1 MIKNLKKNII
11 RQIFNYI
18 NFIDMLKIIKK
29 NKRLKDI
36 NNIDIKTFELVKFI
50 IDYYKNH
57 KISFFFISQ
66 DNDLLFKELEKYIHL
81 QEKNKITNENINE
94 SKNMFNILNN
104 INNLNNLNIN
114 NNQSNI
120 PIPPPLNNNLTF
132 TTNSDNKINNE
143 EKNIIKKL
151 DINQLISDFFNKP
164 LYIIRNIILLTQ
176 LSLLKPDNY
185 SILFNHLLFSTKNSI
200 PITTILIPSNFPS
213 YIFLGNNKGELIIIN
228 LYNKYNS
235 NKYIYPLHKSVITKI
250 IEVKSINEDK
260 ENKIIIASC
269 SRDKTIKLLTF
280 KILNKKS
287 EIITEKNLN
296 LLTTLKEDKPIHTIV
311 EINNYSLASGTNEIL
326 IWNLLDYGKYYALD
340 KHYGTVFSLYYNDTD
355 YLYVGSA
362 KLKIMSTKRNKLK
375 GIVYNNEKIPT
386 FENKGSFAIKDII
399 KINSKIIVLEDNNLI
414 IYNLESKDNKKKS
427 IIQFDY
433 FLNKLKNL
441 NIDDLLLIAGKN
453 NNLILFDF
461 EKKIIKS
468 IIKLSPT
475 DNIINDISIDEN
487 NNNLY
492 YCSNK
497 GNFVY
502 IENFFNYL
510 RLVEKKN
517 IFWENYGYYVDELD
531 DNDIKIN
538 DRTIIINIDIK
549 LKTDEF
555 ENITDEENIVNNF

>member
-29 NKRLKDI
+29 NKRLKNI

-50 IDYYKNH
+50 IDYYKNQ
-57 KISFFFISQ
+57 KISYFFISQ

-81 QEKNKITNENINE
+81 QQQNETLNEKINE
-94 SKNMFNILNN
+94 SKNMINIFNN
-104 INNLNNLNIN
+104 INNLNNIN
-114 NNQSNI
+114 TNNTQNNI
-120 PIPPPLNNNLTF
+120 PIPPPLINNITF
-132 TTNSDNKINNE
+132 TSKSDNKNNDDD
-143 EKNIIKKL
+143 KIIKKF
-151 DINQLISDFFNKP
+151 DINQLISDYFNKP

-185 SILFNHLLFSTKNSI
+185 SILFNHLLFTTKNSI
-200 PITTILIPSNFPS
+200 PITTILIPNNFS
-213 YIFLGNNKGELIIIN
+213 QYIFLGNNKGELIIIN
-228 LYNKYNS
+228 LYNKYNN
-235 NKYIYPLHKSVITKI
+235 NKFIYPLHKSVITKI
-250 IEVKSINEDK
+250 IELNSINEDK

-269 SRDKTIKLLTF
+269 SRDKTIKLFLF
-280 KILNKKS
+280 KIINKKN
-287 EIITEKNLN
+287 EIITEKNIN
-296 LLTTLKEDKPIHTIV
+296 LLTTLKADKPIHTIA

-326 IWNLLDYGKYYALD
+326 IWNLLDYGKYYVLD
-340 KHYGTVFSLYYNDTD
+340 KHYGTVYSLFYNDAD

-414 IYNLESKDNKKKS
+414 IYNLENIDNKKKS

-433 FLNKLKNL
+433 FLYKLKNL
-441 NIDDLLLIAGKN
+441 NIDNLLLIAGKN

-461 EKKIIKS
+461 EKKFIKS
-468 IIKLSPT
+468 IIKLSPI
-475 DNIINDISIDEN
+475 DNIINDISYNEN
-487 NNNLY
+487 SNSLY

-517 IFWENYGYYVDELD
+517 IFWENYGYYIDELD
-531 DNDIKIN
+531 ENNIKIN
-538 DRTIIINIDIK
+538 DRAIIINIDIK
-549 LKTDEF
+549 LKTDEY
-555 ENITDEENIVNNF
+555 ENITDEENIANNF